1 MLTKKQAELLDYI
14 TNFIK
19 KNKISPS
26 YDEMRN
32 NLNLKSKSGIHRII
46 SALEEREFIRRLPN
60 RARAIE
66 LIRKPEDIFNEK
78 SLNLNKTVDLPIY
91 GKIAAGTPIEAIS
104 NTDSSITIP
113 SDMINKGEHYA
124 LKISGDSMINEGI
137 NDNDIAIIKK
147 TKLANNGEIVVA
159 LIDNEEAT
167 LKSFKKTNT
176 SIVLS
181 PANDL
186 YESKSYNSNR
196 VQIQGILVGIIRKY

>member
-1 MLTKKQAELLDYI
+1 MLTKKQVELLDFI
-14 TNFIK
+14 RNFIK

-66 LIRKPEDIFNEK
+66 LIRKPEDIFNET

-137 NDNDIAIIKK
+137 NNNDIAIIKK

>member
-1 MLTKKQAELLDYI
+1 MLTKKQVELLDYI

-26 YDEMRN
+26 YEEMRD

-66 LIRKPEDIFNEK
+66 LVRKPEDIINK
-78 SLNLNKTVDLPIY
+78 TSINLNETIELPLY

-113 SDMINKGEHYA
+113 SNMINKGEYYA
-124 LKISGDSMINEGI
+124 LKISGDSMINKGI
-137 NDNDIAIIKK
+137 NDNDTAIIRK

-167 LKSFKKTNT
+167 LKTFKKTNT
-176 SIVLS
+176 NIVLY

-186 YESKSYNSNR
+186 YESKSYNSSR
-196 VQIQGILVGIIRKY
+196 IQIQGILVGIIRKY

>member
-1 MLTKKQAELLDYI
+1 MLTKKQVELLDYI

-137 NDNDIAIIKK
+137 NNNDIAIIKK

>member
-1 MLTKKQAELLDYI
+1 MLTKKQVELLDYI

-66 LIRKPEDIFNEK
+66 LIRKPEDIFNET

-137 NDNDIAIIKK
+137 NNNDIAIIKK
-147 TKLANNGEIVVA
+147 LNSLIMEKL
-159 LIDNEEAT
+159 L
-167 LKSFKKTNT
+167 
-176 SIVLS
+176 
-181 PANDL
+181 
-186 YESKSYNSNR
+186 
-196 VQIQGILVGIIRKY
+196 